1 MELFSTVTTELSRPS
16 DLTTPKSIHCLHS
29 RSNTQNTHIHTCILK
44 TGILYIVEAAD
55 ACSVG
60 PHCVTVR
67 THLSHSD
74 FFILQDA
81 VKRMEWI
88 AGGTWTPS
96 ALKYAYD
103 NLIRDSRRA
112 KANVTV
118 VVITDG
124 RFDPKDDDSLLTY
137 LCRCPSLY

>member
-1 MELFSTVTTELSRPS
+1 MEVCSSVSRLST
-16 DLTTPKSIHCLHS
+16 DLTSST
-29 RSNTQNTHIHTCILK
+29 
-44 TGILYIVEAAD
+44 
-55 ACSVG
+55 
-60 PHCVTVR
+60 TVR

-74 FFILQDA
+74 FSTVQDA
-81 VKRMEWI
+81 VKRLEWI

-112 KANVTV
+112 KARVNV

-124 RFDPKDDDSLLTY
+124 RFDPRDDDSLLTY
-137 LCRCPSLY
+137 LCRCLILGLFLDLE